1 MKILKVQ
8 SINSSDK
15 NDCPNC
21 YLELKDKDK
30 NAQVDKLVRDIVDG
44 KIPSNFDEIMKE
56 LDRIIDG
63 KGDTVA
69 LHD

>member
-1 MKILKVQ
+1 M
-8 SINSSDK
+8 NSSDK
-15 NDCPNC
+15 SDCPKC
-21 YLELKDKDK
+21 SLELKDKDK

-63 KGDTVA
+63 KGDTLA
-69 LHD
+69 LHDRH

>member
-1 MKILKVQ
+1 M
-8 SINSSDK
+8 NSSDK

-44 KIPSNFDEIMKE
+44 KISSNFDEIMKE

-63 KGDTVA
+63 KSRTVA
-69 LHD
+69 IHN

>member
-1 MKILKVQ
+1 M
-8 SINSSDK
+8 NSSDK

-56 LDRIIDG
+56 LDKIIG
-63 KGDTVA
+63 SKNE
-69 LHD
+69 

>member
-1 MKILKVQ
+1 M
-8 SINSSDK
+8 NSSDK

-30 NAQVDKLVRDIVDG
+30 NVQVDKLVRDIVDG

-56 LDRIIDG
+56 LDKIIG
-63 KGDTVA
+63 TNNE
-69 LHD
+69 